1 MMSAGSV
8 APHADRTTGGD
19 PLPLA
24 GVRVVEATSRIQG
37 PFAGMLLRML
47 GADVVRVQP
56 PEGDYGRAAPT
67 LHRGKEVVQLDLA
80 TPAGRD
86 ELVELV
92 AGADVF
98 VHNWRPGKAAE
109 WRLGFEDLTAH
120 QPGLVYAGLSGWGD
134 HPPAG
139 HPLGTD
145 FLVQAHAGLGD
156 GLSPLDEPAAPS
168 RVILSDLFGGLLGAE
183 AVLAGL
189 YRRQRTGRAWE
200 VGSSLL
206 AGAMALQAHVLDAMA
221 AGKEDGRLQ
230 GRPVWGALDRPVA
243 TGDGLLAVSAED
255 DDDFARLC
263 RRCDVD
269 PSAAP
274 RPALEDQIAARLAG
288 GSAADWEEQLLDAG
302 VPAARVCEDLAAV
315 PADPRFAPLFEPVAG
330 GVAPRSPWSFL
341 MMLAPTLQ
349 DACRRWPD
357 RPAITFGGR
366 TATYGELG
374 GAVARLA
381 AAYRRL
387 GIGAG
392 DRIVCQLPNCPEHL
406 VALNAAWAVGAIH
419 VGTDNDLTGPE
430 LAWLVEHTEAA
441 ALVFGPPAAAGADPW
456 APLRAVQ
463 AARPAP
469 RTIVRGEDGPGD
481 LRLGDLLAGDDAL
494 DDWAPPHGPDDTAHL
509 LLTSGTTGRPK
520 AVMETLP
527 ACWAKMQFFVDA
539 FQPAEDDVHLLYL
552 PVAHVFGLRL
562 AMLALLSG
570 GRLVLAE
577 RFSPAAALRTVAAEG
592 VTVLPGMPA
601 HFTLLLDAL
610 DAEDHDVRSLRWA
623 ISAASN
629 LPRPLV
635 DRIYDRLGVDLLY
648 VYGCSENFAVL
659 TTDPRRDP
667 PGSVG
672 RRVFTG
678 PEGTPPDG
686 TIAVLDPASR

>member
-1 MMSAGSV
+1 V
-8 APHADRTTGGD
+8 T
-19 PLPLA
+19 
-24 GVRVVEATSRIQG
+24 
-37 PFAGMLLRML
+37 
-47 GADVVRVQP
+47 
-56 PEGDYGRAAPT
+56 
-67 LHRGKEVVQLDLA
+67 
-80 TPAGRD
+80 
-86 ELVELV
+86 
-92 AGADVF
+92 
-98 VHNWRPGKAAE
+98 
-109 WRLGFEDLTAH
+109 
-120 QPGLVYAGLSGWGD
+120 
-134 HPPAG
+134 
-139 HPLGTD
+139 
-145 FLVQAHAGLGD
+145 
-156 GLSPLDEPAAPS
+156 
-168 RVILSDLFGGLLGAE
+168 
-183 AVLAGL
+183 
-189 YRRQRTGRAWE
+189 
-200 VGSSLL
+200 
-206 AGAMALQAHVLDAMA
+206 
-221 AGKEDGRLQ
+221 
-230 GRPVWGALDRPVA
+230 
-243 TGDGLLAVSAED
+243 
-255 DDDFARLC
+255 
-263 RRCDVD
+263 
-269 PSAAP
+269 
-274 RPALEDQIAARLAG
+274 
-288 GSAADWEEQLLDAG
+288 
-302 VPAARVCEDLAAV
+302 
-315 PADPRFAPLFEPVAG
+315 
-330 GVAPRSPWSFL
+330 
-341 MMLAPTLQ
+341 LAPTLQ

-366 TATYGELG
+366 TVTYAELG

-392 DRIVCQLPNCPEHL
+392 DRVVCQLPNCPEHL

-441 ALVFGPPAAAGADPW
+441 ALVFGPPAGAGADPW

-463 AARPAP
+463 AARPAT

-481 LRLGDLLAGDDAL
+481 LQLGDLLAGDDAL
-494 DDWAPPHGPDDTAHL
+494 GDWAPPHGPDDTAHL

-577 RFSPAAALRTVAAEG
+577 RFSPAAALRMVAEEG

-601 HFTLLLDAL
+601 HFTLLLNAL
-610 DAEDHDVRSLRWA
+610 DAEDHDVGSLRWA

-659 TTDPRRDP
+659 TTDPEEIRQ
-667 PGSVG
+667 GSVG
-672 RRVFTG
+672 RRIFTG
-678 PEGTPPDG
+678 PVGTPPDG
-686 TIAVLDPASR
+686 TIAVLDPASGGALPAGTVGELAFGAAHPVRYWKDPDAATDGWYRTGDLGRVDPDGSVYVLGRLKELVNRGGLHVSPSEVETAVRLHPAVADSAVVATPDPVLGEAICACVVAAGDSPPDLGALREFLAPVLARHKLPDELCLVDTIPRTKIGKVDRPALRATVLAEGRRRERLRPR